1 MCSSAKKPKSQSAA
15 DQPTEYRI
23 PPEKDTPHRRA
34 KEKPQQ
40 DGRRGAILFKSNLI
54 PTQRCSEGANKT
66 SCAPEPRESLHKR
79 LSESSFECLN
89 VSCGGMGQQW
99 PATGTEVLAAADL
112 GGTEC
117 GLSPLGGG
125 RHQLHCRAAEQTT
138 TNWRKITPKKFSHYC
153 KSPQQISQPVDLAK
167 GLRTPREFYF
177 GG

>member
-1 MCSSAKKPKSQSAA
+1 
-15 DQPTEYRI
+15 
-23 PPEKDTPHRRA
+23 
-34 KEKPQQ
+34 
-40 DGRRGAILFKSNLI
+40 
-54 PTQRCSEGANKT
+54 
-66 SCAPEPRESLHKR
+66 
-79 LSESSFECLN
+79 
-89 VSCGGMGQQW
+89 MGQQW

-167 GLRTPREFYF
+167 GLRTPREFDNEDQRDLVTELTQDWENRMLE
-177 GG
+177 GTTKSCATMTQEKEQ